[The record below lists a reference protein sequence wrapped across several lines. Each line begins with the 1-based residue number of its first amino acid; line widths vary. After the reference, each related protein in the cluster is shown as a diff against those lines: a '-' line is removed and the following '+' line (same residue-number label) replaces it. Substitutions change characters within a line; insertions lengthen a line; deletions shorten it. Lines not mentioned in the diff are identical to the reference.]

1 LHPERLNTTTF
12 RTVLPPLPKGR
23 YLAFADIVNLSGFAE
38 TIKDTFDISVN
49 LADSLHR
56 TDPDDAYAYALPN
69 GLADGA
75 RSSGTGD
82 ADPARSASAADADAA
97 RYPRAADDQTI
108 VCGKPGSGVKMRDG
122 STMMEEGMGNTRL
135 EAGQLYN
142 LKFAVYDE
150 NRQPA
155 KLQPYLGM
163 MAHAAILKDDGS
175 TYIHLHPVGTYSVAA
190 QEGLRQRIAQPENEY
205 RLPDPGRF
213 EDSISKVVAGL
224 KQMPEAERDAV
235 LMKQMGMI
243 SPVPAGRTA
252 DRTDTMNM
260 TNMISFPYT
269 FPQTG
274 NYRIWVQVRRN
285 GEILTAA
292 FDRHVE

>member
-1 LHPERLNTTTF
+1 
-12 RTVLPPLPKGR
+12 
-23 YLAFADIVNLSGFAE
+23 
-38 TIKDTFDISVN
+38 
-49 LADSLHR
+49 
-56 TDPDDAYAYALPN
+56 
-69 GLADGA
+69 
-75 RSSGTGD
+75 
-82 ADPARSASAADADAA
+82 
-97 RYPRAADDQTI
+97 
-108 VCGKPGSGVKMRDG
+108 MRDG

-252 DRTDTMNM
+252 DRADTMNM

-269 FPQTG
+269 FPQPG